1 MCSLRARKNVEASN
15 SETQAGF
22 SDMWNLKLTCHQY
35 LHHHHPINSSI
46 RDTWDLKLTCHQHRH
61 RYLRSFV
68 RRRRHIPIA
77 SITNTI
83 ATWWHVRCKTHESP
97 ASIIRKSFMN
107 CATRLVDSIWF
118 NNTARFHQML
128 GNGWVL
134 HCRPILMIGILF
146 TDAVPICLW
155 GPGGIIF

>member
-1 MCSLRARKNVEASN
+1 
-15 SETQAGF
+15 
-22 SDMWNLKLTCHQY
+22 MWDLKLTCHQY

-46 RDTWDLKLTCHQHRH
+46 RVTWDLKLTCHQHRH
-61 RYLRSFV
+61 RHHRSCV

-83 ATWWHVRCKTHESP
+83 ATWSHVRCKTHESP
-97 ASIIRKSFMN
+97 ASIIRMSFMI
-107 CATRLVDSIWF
+107 CARSLVDSIWF

-134 HCRPILMIGILF
+134 HCRVGEGFYTHVYEDLGTLYTP
-146 TDAVPICLW
+146 W
-155 GPGGIIF
+155 GLRLGGFGLALSHS